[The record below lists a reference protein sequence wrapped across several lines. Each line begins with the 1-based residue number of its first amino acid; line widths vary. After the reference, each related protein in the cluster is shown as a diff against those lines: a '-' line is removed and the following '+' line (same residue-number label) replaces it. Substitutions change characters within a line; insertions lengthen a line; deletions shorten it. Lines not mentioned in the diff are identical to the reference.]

1 MKSLTRVNRDSMV
14 VLKRFCLLICLAAL
28 LPACSLLINYQVI
41 EWRVKWVIG
50 DYLDWDDTQQDQ
62 FESALTRTLQ
72 WHQQEQLSQYRQF
85 LTDLQSDLTSPVS
98 FLQLQEYYLRGEQL
112 SNALMAQTLPE
123 AESLLRSLSD
133 RQVLSVL
140 AELDKKTEKL
150 KKKYGELTQEE
161 WRDQRSER
169 IQKQLKGLVGKLSS
183 AQVGYIEEWSA
194 GLVDVRQP
202 WFEQRKIWRDRFESA
217 LKQRTSQQ
225 FKSEIEL
232 LFLRSDDLLP
242 PSYEAQ
248 WQRSLDSAIQLMV
261 TIINSLSDKQSE
273 KLNKSMTKYQGYIDR
288 LSNSSP
294 N

>member
-1 MKSLTRVNRDSMV
+1 MV
-14 VLKRFCLLICLAAL
+14 VLKRFCLLICLVAL

-225 FKSEIEL
+225 FKKEIEL

-288 LSNSSP
+288 LSNSST